1 MLCFHRNFISK
12 TSIHSFLSSGSS
24 NNIQVMIAYLN
35 MPISPKLL
43 NSLYSLITN
52 LYIDSSPRIIREKPL
67 SVINFSLVTV
77 ARSIQEE
84 VEMSDRIKSTLLNK
98 LEESY
103 QSRPLMI
110 SNILLLNV
118 KLSMEPTL
126 TMDELALYK
135 EQLNEKIRSES
146 CTPDLLRSV
155 KIMIRLQSY
164 TSAEIIQ
171 IFKILKTKL
180 ELGKLSPQIT
190 IGIMQIL
197 VEISLFTRETELK
210 KLTAYL
216 KYKYRIDSLTI
227 DYAKE
232 CQYLLPFEKRLSPS
246 PNNSYDIN
254 ESIVTYNNQ
263 LDILSELWPC
273 QKLKKI
279 LLSLLISQSSI
290 KSLNY
295 LEEIYECLLVE
306 VTHKKLFVE
315 LITNSIVVT

>member
-24 NNIQVMIAYLN
+24 NNIEVMIAYLN
-35 MPISPKLL
+35 MPISSKLL

-67 SVINFSLVTV
+67 SVVNFSLVAV
-77 ARSIQEE
+77 ARSVQEQIQ
-84 VEMSDRIKSTLLNK
+84 MTDRIKSTLLNK

-118 KLSMEPTL
+118 KLSMQPTL

-135 EQLNEKIRSES
+135 EEVNDKIRSQN

-164 TSAEIIQ
+164 TSSQIIQ
-171 IFKILKTKL
+171 IFKILKVKL
-180 ELGKLSPQIT
+180 EGGRLSGQII

-216 KYKYRIDSLTI
+216 KYKYRTDSLTI
-227 DYAKE
+227 DYGKE
-232 CQYLLPFEKRLSPS
+232 CQYLLPFQKRLSPS
-246 PNNSYDIN
+246 VNNSYQIN
-254 ESIVTYNNQ
+254 ESIVSYNNE
-263 LDILSELWPC
+263 LDILS
-273 QKLKKI
+273 
-279 LLSLLISQSSI
+279 
-290 KSLNY
+290 
-295 LEEIYECLLVE
+295 
-306 VTHKKLFVE
+306 
-315 LITNSIVVT
+315 